1 MAASTAVI
9 ANKALRHL
17 GVASTITTLRTDVT
31 APGKACQSVL
41 TACIQETLTAHDW
54 ACARKQATLTL
65 VETFADSDTKEWDY
79 SYRLPTDCLTPR
91 RILNG
96 VRNPREDQEVPF
108 LVVADTDSTAWD
120 VATTYAAGDYALSA
134 SIWYRALR
142 TTVGDTPA
150 SSTSDWVAITG
161 GPPMLLWTDQED
173 AILEYTMDLTDVTRF
188 DLPLESA
195 IAALM
200 AFYVAPSVTVNDSAV
215 NLSEKVAGLWEF
227 LVNEAKKKD
236 YNARKRDIPPFSGY
250 RSARFR
256 GAR

>member
-17 GVASTITTLRTDVT
+17 GVASTITTLSSDVT

-65 VETFADSDTKEWDY
+65 VETFADTETREWLY
-79 SYRLPTDCLTPR
+79 SYRLPSDCLIPR
-91 RILNG
+91 RLVWG
-96 VRNPREDQEVPF
+96 VRNPREDQQHPF
-108 LVVADTDSTAWD
+108 TVVADTASTDWA
-120 VATTYAAGDYALSA
+120 VGTTYAAGDYAISA

-150 SSTSDWVAITG
+150 SSASDWVAVAG
-161 GPPMLLWTDQED
+161 GPPKLLHTDLED
-173 AILEYTMDLTDVTRF
+173 ATLEYTMDLTDPTRF

-200 AFYVAPSVTVNDSAV
+200 AFYVADSVTVNGSAV
-215 NLSEKVAGLWEF
+215 DLRAKAAGLWEF
-227 LVNEAKKKD
+227 LLNEAKARD
-236 YNARKRDIPPFSGY
+236 FNARQRDIPPRSGFQ
-250 RSARFR
+250 SARFR

>member
-1 MAASTAVI
+1 MAASSAVI

-17 GVASTITTLRTDVT
+17 GVTSTITTLSTDTT
-31 APGKACQSVL
+31 AAGKACQSVL

-54 ACARKQATLTL
+54 SCARKQATLTL
-65 VETFADSDTKEWDY
+65 IETFAESETKEWEY
-79 SYRLPTDCLTPR
+79 SYRLPTDCLVPR

-108 LVVADTDSTAWD
+108 LIVADTDSTTYDA
-120 VATTYAAGDYALSA
+120 ATTYAAGDYVLSA
-134 SIWYRALR
+134 TIWYRALR
-142 TTVGDTPA
+142 TTIGDTPV
-150 SSTSDWVAITG
+150 SSTSDWVAVTG
-161 GPPMLLWTDQED
+161 GPPALLWTDQTD

-200 AFYVAPSVTVNDSAV
+200 AFYVAPSITVNDSAV
-215 NLSEKVAGLWEF
+215 NLSAKVAGLWEF
-227 LVNEAKKKD
+227 LVNEAKMKD
-236 YNARKRDIPPFSGY
+236 YNARKRDIPPWSGY
-250 RSARFR
+250 RSARFK